1 MDQPKVKP
9 GQISGNYYK
18 PTIRVG
24 KKKEYLLFAIKFML
38 ANAQSEAIQYYTIKS
53 KMKIRTFTALADL
66 DVDQECHEQQLQI
79 KKN

>member
-1 MDQPKVKP
+1 MDQQKVKP
-9 GQISGNYYK
+9 GPISGNHYK

-24 KKKEYLLFAIKFML
+24 KKKSTSFLCANIWS
-38 ANAQSEAIQYYTIKS
+38 ANAQSEAMQYYTIKS

-66 DVDQECHEQQLQI
+66 DVDQNCHEPVLQI